1 MPGARNS
8 PEGELEDYLRREIP
22 LSRDMGVRVAS
33 LDGKALELA
42 APLAPN
48 RNHKGT
54 AFGGSLYSLATLAA
68 WGTVRALLAPMGP
81 GRDGAAVHIVIVEG
95 ALNYLKP
102 VQGAFAARC
111 ERPDEAE
118 AARFRQALLRKG
130 KARIALRSEVRAAG
144 AAEGEGPAA
153 VFQGVFAASLADRPA
168 KRDEARPARG
178 RAGSGRRPGEG
189 GSGGSAPTAGEG

>member
-1 MPGARNS
+1 MAGARKS
-8 PEGELEDYLRREIP
+8 PVKELEDYLRREIP
-22 LSRDMGVRVAS
+22 LSRDMGVRVAA

-68 WGTVRALLAPMGP
+68 WGTVRALLAPAGP
-81 GRDGAAVHIVIVEG
+81 GMDGQAVHIVIVEG
-95 ALNYLKP
+95 ALNYLRP
-102 VQGAFAARC
+102 VQGAFVARC
-111 ERPDEAE
+111 ERPDGAE

-144 AAEGEGPAA
+144 AGEGEGPAA
-153 VFQGVFAASLADRPA
+153 VFQGVFAASRAVAGESGAIGRGARGGADA
-168 KRDEARPARG
+168 G
-178 RAGSGRRPGEG
+178 RAGT
-189 GSGGSAPTAGEG
+189 APRAD

>member
-1 MPGARNS
+1 MAGARKS
-8 PEGELEDYLRREIP
+8 PEKELEDYLRREIP

-33 LDGKALELA
+33 LDSGALELE

-68 WGTVRALLAPMGP
+68 WGTVRALLAPAGP
-81 GRDGAAVHIVIVEG
+81 GMAGQAAHVVIVEG

-102 VQGAFAARC
+102 VQGAFVARC
-111 ERPDEAE
+111 ERPGEAE

-144 AAEGEGPAA
+144 AGEGEGPAA
-153 VFQGVFAASLADRPA
+153 VFHGIFAASRAAAAEGRADGG
-168 KRDEARPARG
+168 EARRG
-178 RAGSGRRPGEG
+178 AGPDRG
-189 GSGGSAPTAGEG
+189 GTAP